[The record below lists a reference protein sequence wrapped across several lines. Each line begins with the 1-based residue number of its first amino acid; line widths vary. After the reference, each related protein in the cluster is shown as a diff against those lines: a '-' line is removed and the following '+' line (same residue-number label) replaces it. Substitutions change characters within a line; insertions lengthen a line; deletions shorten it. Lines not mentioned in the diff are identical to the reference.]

1 LRPPHE
7 LADINEKLL
16 ETTAKIDAIVFGMYT
31 LGPEDTRTVL
41 DSLESTLEYRK
52 RVLGQV

>member
-31 LGPEDTRTVL
+31 LGPEDTRTVM